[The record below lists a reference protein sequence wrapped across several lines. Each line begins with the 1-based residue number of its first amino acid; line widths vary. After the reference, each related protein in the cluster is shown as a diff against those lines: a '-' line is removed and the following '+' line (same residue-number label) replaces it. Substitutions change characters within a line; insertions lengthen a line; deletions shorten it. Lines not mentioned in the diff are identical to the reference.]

1 MSHLS
6 NRFAFEVRDSRW
18 SKARKFRFGYGCH
31 CLCQERVVLENVPN
45 APSRRLLDLLRIA
58 SSVFFTDRIIARN
71 RQGGPNSWS
80 RTISLSLHVADMEFW
95 ADPTI
100 KQRLV
105 DALEFV
111 SGDSWTIGFSPL
123 HTGGTTGIQWQ
134 PPLASKWL
142 PSRPRLCLYSGGLDS
157 AAGLA
162 RQLSS
167 PDAKEIVA
175 ITVRHRLDLE
185 DKVKTQ
191 LRAIGKVF
199 GREPHSVCVPFEMK
213 SPTKLVASEETSQ
226 RSRAF
231 LFVTIGAAV
240 ADGFGMS
247 ELEMFESGVGAINV
261 PLMTGMQGSQA
272 TRGSHPHFLHL
283 MSELLTLVVGRRFH
297 LVLPFLTMTK
307 GELVD
312 SLARPELRQIAN
324 DTFSCPSFP
333 VRVPQAGR
341 QQSCGVCAACLFRR
355 LAMHTAGIE
364 EDCANYQYD
373 FLSRNTTIPIKKRRY
388 LAAFLNQVDCL
399 TQTDLQPLPIN
410 LAKHLRQTH
419 VIEDGCSLETV
430 SGLFRRYRDE
440 WLKLI
445 RHAQSRGCQ
454 WTKLIDL
461 PTQAT

>member
-1 MSHLS
+1 VAENEYLD
-6 NRFAFEVRDSRW
+6 ATQ
-18 SKARKFRFGYGCH
+18 ARR
-31 CLCQERVVLENVPN
+31 
-45 APSRRLLDLLRIA
+45 
-58 SSVFFTDRIIARN
+58 
-71 RQGGPNSWS
+71 
-80 RTISLSLHVADMEFW
+80 
-95 ADPTI
+95 
-100 KQRLV
+100 
-105 DALEFV
+105 
-111 SGDSWTIGFSPL
+111 
-123 HTGGTTGIQWQ
+123 WQ
-134 PPLASKWL
+134 PVVRSIRERASESDIVRSVITCFCKEL
-142 PSRPRLCLYSGGLDS
+142 NTLFKELGFGKFI
-157 AAGLA
+157 
-162 RQLSS
+162 RQLND
-167 PDAKEIVA
+167 PP
-175 ITVRHRLDLE
+175 
-185 DKVKTQ
+185 Q

-199 GREPHSVCVPFEMK
+199 GRVPHAVCVPFEMR

-231 LFVTIGAAV
+231 LFVTLGAAV
-240 ADGFGMS
+240 ADGFGRS

-307 GELVD
+307 GELVA

-324 DTFSCPSFP
+324 DTCSCPSFP

-373 FLSRNTTIPIKKRRY
+373 FLSRNTTLPIKKRRY

-399 TQTDLQPLPIN
+399 TQTDLQPLPLN

-430 SGLFRRYRDE
+430 RGLFRRYRDE
-440 WLKLI
+440 WLNLI

-454 WTKLIDL
+454 WTKLIEL